1 MKKLLHRLDLS
12 VKHLQTLDNV
22 LQSKYEEYRNFAH
35 KIESLPHYQELLK
48 EVYTGGRG
56 RQMILGDLL
65 EYILTGRAY
74 YFATKGEDYMK
85 TFVKMLMYLCNLLLV
100 MENISVLS
108 RLRKD
113 LLMALENSIGKQL
126 LFEKNQDQNK
136 FEELKK
142 YEGFIIPA
150 DKMGKDY
157 ERVFDTLLP
166 KRVGIVPELL
176 VYSYFIRKNYGYII
190 PLLTHQRILGMKSS
204 IIAPDFLL
212 LRRKGEV
219 VGLEVGAGP
228 TRKAEFKKQRQL
240 AEFSSATSIP
250 VIVVGIGSP
259 EQPQPYRCGKCKMW
273 ITYCEKAIELC
284 SENMDR
290 PGQDHIDCS
299 NCERRD
305 FCENKVYYGPA
316 RDYFGKTKV
325 LRYHYRCVQ
334 DEIKEEDAG
343 LIGLVPAVYGIE
355 KLVEEI

>member
-1 MKKLLHRLDLS
+1 MKDLLYNLDLS
-12 VKHLQTLDNV
+12 VKHLRVLDDI
-22 LQSKYEEYRNFAH
+22 LRSKYEEYRNFAH
-35 KIESLPHYQELLK
+35 KIESLPRYQELLK
-48 EVYTGGRG
+48 EIYIGGRG

-85 TFVKMLMYLCNLLLV
+85 TFVKMLMYLCNLLLI
-100 MENISVLS
+100 MENISVLPH
-108 RLRKD
+108 LRKD
-113 LLMALENSIGKQL
+113 LLVALENSIGKQL
-126 LFEKNQDQNK
+126 LFEKKRDRDK

-150 DKMGKDY
+150 DRIGKDY
-157 ERVFDTLLP
+157 EKIFDTLLP

-176 VYSYFIRKNYGYII
+176 VYCYFIRKNYGYII
-190 PLLTHQRILGMKSS
+190 PLLTHQRILGMRSS

-228 TRKAEFKKQRQL
+228 TTKAEFKKQRQL

-284 SENMDR
+284 SENADKL
-290 PGQDHIDCS
+290 GQDHINCS
-299 NCERRD
+299 ECERRE
-305 FCENKVYYGPA
+305 FCEDKVYYGPA
-316 RDYFGKTKV
+316 KNYFGERKV

-334 DEIKEEDAG
+334 DEIKEEDAR
-343 LIGLVPAVYGIE
+343 LIGLVPTVYGIE